1 MVNRSS
7 AKVSYHL
14 RSYSLMHMHTL
25 AFIPMKT
32 NRREKMCFYRISAI
46 ACRLDL
52 VVRKGFRISTD
63 STNSLV
69 RLPHRKHNKPKCF

>member
-7 AKVSYHL
+7 ARVSYHL

-32 NRREKMCFYRISAI
+32 NRRDKMCFYRISAI
-46 ACRLDL
+46 ACAGSGGPEGLQNKYRLN
-52 VVRKGFRISTD
+52 KQFS
-63 STNSLV
+63 SLASQEA
-69 RLPHRKHNKPKCF
+69 